1 MYVSSQINA
10 RLLVMNFNVNVE
22 KRISKLKT
30 ALNNCVKCGTETKY

>member
-10 RLLVMNFNVNVE
+10 RLLVMNFNVNLE
-22 KRISKLKT
+22 KRILKLKT